1 MLKAMGIAGSPR
13 ADGNSTALLRAAL
26 AGAEHAGATTD
37 VAILNDLTYRGCQ
50 ACRPC
55 TPDATCRIPDG
66 LTDVFAALRAAD
78 VWVLAA
84 PIYFDGVSGQMKAFY
99 DRLYHLVNDR
109 GELAKQLAGPRAG
122 GIIVTYEDKERDDY
136 RDVAGR
142 LANYL
147 GWMGD
152 FDPVEVLS
160 IGGLGP
166 AGAAAGRAD
175 LLARAEALGRSL
187 VQRLARRR
195 ASDGPG
201 RSDA

>member
-1 MLKAMGIAGSPR
+1 MLQAMGIAGSPR

-26 AGAEHAGATTD
+26 AGAEAAGARTE
-37 VAILNDLTYRGCQ
+37 VAALNDLTYRGCQ

-55 TPDATCRIPDG
+55 TADATCRIEDD
-66 LTDVFAALRAAD
+66 LTDVLASLRAAD

-84 PIYFDGVSGQMKAFY
+84 PIYFDGVCGQMKTFY

-109 GELAKQLAGPRAG
+109 GELTKQLAGPRAG
-122 GIIVTYEDKERDDY
+122 GIIVTYEDKQRDDY

-142 LANYL
+142 LADYL

-152 FDPVEVLS
+152 FGPVEVLS
-160 IGGLGP
+160 VGGLGP

-175 LLARAEALGRSL
+175 LLARAEAMGRSL
-187 VQRLARRR
+187 VERLARRR
-195 ASDGPG
+195 AGDGSDRP
-201 RSDA
+201 DA